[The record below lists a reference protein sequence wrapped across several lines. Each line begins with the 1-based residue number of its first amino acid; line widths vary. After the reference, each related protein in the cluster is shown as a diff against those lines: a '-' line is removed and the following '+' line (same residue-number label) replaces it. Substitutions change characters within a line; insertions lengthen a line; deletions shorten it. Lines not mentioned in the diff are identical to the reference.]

1 MTQRKYLALGG
12 ATGIGQKVCEKLMSS
27 GHEVILMDR
36 VAPEF
41 NVTHYIPIDL
51 TEQSAVDAAL
61 QQFIELD
68 CKIDSLINIAG
79 LPPREGLT
87 EKIIAVNW
95 VGLEHVTEKLLP
107 HMNSGGVIINLAS
120 KAGQFWQQNMEQVQS
135 LLALHD
141 WSSIDGWCAA
151 QGIEHIRA
159 YNLSKEALIVWTKL
173 LAARLIERQIRVV
186 SVSPAAVSTG
196 ILDDFMK
203 AFGDKVAQNLKKVG
217 RPGNAE
223 EIANTIISIADPANS
238 WLNGIDIQV
247 DGGMGAV
254 IFTEQLNAQ

>member
-1 MTQRKYLALGG
+1 MKSLKYLAIGG
-12 ATGIGQKVCEKLMSS
+12 ATGIGSHTCQQLMAA

-36 VAPEF
+36 AAPEF
-41 NVTHYIPIDL
+41 AVTQYIPIDL
-51 TEQSAVDAAL
+51 TDKAQVDTGLSQLEGNFDAL
-61 QQFIELD
+61 L
-68 CKIDSLINIAG
+68 NIAG

-87 EKIIAVNW
+87 QKIIAVNW
-95 VGLEHVTEKLLP
+95 VGLEYVTEKVTP
-107 HMNSGGVIINLAS
+107 QINDGGVVVNLAS

-141 WSSIDGWCAA
+141 WEQIDDWCED
-151 QGIEHIRA
+151 QGIEHVRA

-173 LAARLIERQIRVV
+173 LAARLIERRIRVV
-186 SVSPAAVSTG
+186 SISPAAVATG

-203 AFGDKVAQNLKKVG
+203 AFGDKVAANLKKVG
-217 RPGNAE
+217 RPGNVE
-223 EIANTIISIADPANS
+223 EIASVILSAADPANS

-254 IFTEQLNAQ
+254 MFAEQLKSGS